1 MRKTIFQARLVKAIQ
16 DDDLIQATAASNDS
30 RSSLD
35 SSDTGS
41 NDFDDDDPNSHF
53 GLDCFLAITPFVD
66 YLYRFS
72 QHFFDH

>member
-16 DDDLIQATAASNDS
+16 DDDLQATAASNDS

-41 NDFDDDDPNSHF
+41 NDFDYDDPNSHF
-53 GLDCFLAITPFVD
+53 GLDCFLAITPIVD